1 MIAISE
7 AVKRVLLD
15 AGNSEAKIS
24 VIPHGVPDAPRGDRL
39 VLRRELG
46 IAPEAFAL
54 FNAARF
60 IRDKGQDVLLDMME
74 TTPPFGHPSTGGEFT
89 CVLYLVGDTD
99 TDFGRE
105 VQQRAVGMDG
115 VHFMG
120 YRDDVQRIL
129 PAFDVYVSGGRREA
143 FGLSLVEA
151 LAAGIPVVATDVG
164 GVAEVVADG
173 ETGLLAPSEDSDAL
187 AEAVWKL
194 RDDSLRA
201 TFGIAAR
208 KRYEARFTIAAMVER
223 TEQVYRG

>member
-7 AVKRVLLD
+7 AVKRVLLG
-15 AGNSEAKIS
+15 AGNSEAKIT

-39 VLRRELG
+39 ALRRELG

-60 IRDKGQDVLLDMME
+60 IRDKGQDVLLEMMGE
-74 TTPPFGHPSTGGEFT
+74 LGGRGDFN
-89 CVLYLVGDTD
+89 CVLYLVGDAD
-99 TDFGRE
+99 TDFGRD
-105 VQQRAVGMDG
+105 VRQRAEGMDE
-115 VHFMG
+115 VRFMG

-129 PAFDVYVSGGRREA
+129 PAFDVYVSGARREA

-151 LAAGIPVVATDVG
+151 LAAEIPVVATDVG

-173 ETGLLAPSEDSDAL
+173 ETGLLVPSEDAKAL
-187 AEAVWKL
+187 AEAIWAL
-194 RDDSLRA
+194 RDTPLRA

-208 KRYEARFTIAAMVER
+208 KRYEARFTIAAMTDK
-223 TEQVYRG
+223 TEQVYGISGAS